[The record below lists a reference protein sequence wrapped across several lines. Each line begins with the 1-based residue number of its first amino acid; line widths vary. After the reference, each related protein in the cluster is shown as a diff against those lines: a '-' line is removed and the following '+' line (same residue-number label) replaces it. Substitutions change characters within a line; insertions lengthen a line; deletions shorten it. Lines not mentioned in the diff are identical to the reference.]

1 MGSEGLL
8 HAEICNQDLQ
18 GTRSEGLLGRACARL
33 G

>member
-18 GTRSEGLLGRACARL
+18 GTRSEGLLGRACVRL